1 MVGCRRSCWLTCL
14 RSEEAIP
21 TQRST
26 SQAFQDI
33 MGDPRVL
40 EYLREL
46 LHSTDSRFRAQ
57 AARVLCCLGELAPAL
72 NHADDPSPEVRL
84 SLCEVLGLYRERSG
98 AELLERLLNDPDAE
112 VARNAKKA
120 LRRLE
125 DWRRQHRQSRQKG
138 TFRNRITRDCDLPT
152 RKKIVQELRGALH
165 ADGYLVLGSTE
176 SIMNLESDFKPVAGS
191 GIALYQLM

>member
-57 AARVLCCLGELAPAL
+57 AASVLCCLGELAPAL

>member
-1 MVGCRRSCWLTCL
+1 
-14 RSEEAIP
+14 
-21 TQRST
+21 
-26 SQAFQDI
+26 

-152 RKKIVQELRGALH
+152 RKKIVQELRGVLH
-165 ADGYLVLGSTE
+165 ADGYLVFEADSFIAEGGNARCSTLDGHETE
-176 SIMNLESDFKPVAGS
+176 SGAPPGGRRWEPASQVTAAPG
-191 GIALYQLM
+191 GP